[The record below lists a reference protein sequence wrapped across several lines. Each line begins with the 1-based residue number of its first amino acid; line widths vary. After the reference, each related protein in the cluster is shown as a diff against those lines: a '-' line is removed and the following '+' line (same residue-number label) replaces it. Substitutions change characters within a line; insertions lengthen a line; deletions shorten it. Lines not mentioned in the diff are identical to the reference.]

1 MALASINGLDSAVSN
16 SKNGIAPAAGGG
28 GVSDLRSEFL
38 QMMVAQINNQDP
50 LNPLDGTQYVTQLAQ
65 FSMVEGIEQMK
76 MQAQQQA
83 TLLDTLQVLGS
94 TSLMGKKVTVPVQS
108 ISLASAESLSGII
121 PVPAGTE
128 QLSLEVYDQS
138 GQRVH
143 QQEWR
148 NPAGDQDFS
157 LAELPAGEY
166 EFKVVASRK
175 GESLSLSPHMARTVE
190 KVSLPAGGG
199 DIMLGL
205 AGVGQMSL
213 FQVTEFG
220 QS

>member
-1 MALASINGLDSAVSN
+1 MALASINGLDNAGAGQ
-16 SKNGIAPAAGGG
+16 KNAIAPAGE
-28 GVSDLRSEFL
+28 VSSLRSEFL

-76 MQAQQQA
+76 VQGQQQA

-108 ISLASAESLSGII
+108 ISLSEPERLSGTI
-121 PVPAGTE
+121 PVPAGTG
-128 QLSLEVYDQS
+128 QLSLEVYDQQ
-138 GQRVH
+138 GKRVH
-143 QQEWR
+143 QQEWHS
-148 NPAGDQDFS
+148 PTGEQTFA
-157 LAELPAGEY
+157 LAELPPGDY
-166 EFKVVASRK
+166 EFRVTATREGSR
-175 GESLSLSPHMARTVE
+175 LSLSPYLERTVE

-213 FQVTEFG
+213 FKVTEFG

>member
-1 MALASINGLDSAVSN
+1 MALASINGLDNAGSGQKSA
-16 SKNGIAPAAGGG
+16 IAPAGE
-28 GVSDLRSEFL
+28 VSSLRSEFL

-76 MQAQQQA
+76 VQGQQQA

-94 TSLMGKKVTVPVQS
+94 TSLMGKKVTVPVKS
-108 ISLASAESLSGII
+108 ISLSEAESLSGSV

-128 QLSLEVYDQS
+128 QLTLEVYDKQ

-143 QQEWR
+143 QQEWHSLSGEQ
-148 NPAGDQDFS
+148 NFA
-157 LAELPAGEY
+157 LAELPAGDY
-166 EFKVVASRK
+166 DFRVTATRD
-175 GESLSLSPHMARTVE
+175 GESLSLSPYMERTVE

-213 FQVTEFG
+213 FKVTEFG

>member
-1 MALASINGLDSAVSN
+1 MALASINGLDNAMGSQKSA
-16 SKNGIAPAAGGG
+16 IAPGNEVGN
-28 GVSDLRSEFL
+28 LRSEFL

-76 MQAQQQA
+76 LQGQQQA

-108 ISLASAESLSGII
+108 ISLSDAESLSGTL

-128 QLSLEVYDQS
+128 QLTLEVYDQQ

-143 QQEWR
+143 QQEWTS
-148 NPAGDQDFS
+148 PTGDQTFA

-166 EFKVVASRK
+166 EFRVTATRD
-175 GESLSLSPHMARTVE
+175 GESLSLSPYMERTVE

>member
-1 MALASINGLDSAVSN
+1 MALASINGLDNAISSPRSA
-16 SKNGIAPAAGGG
+16 IAPATGG

-76 MQAQQQA
+76 IQGQQQA

-94 TSLMGKKVTVPVQS
+94 TSLMGKSVTVPVQS
-108 ISLASAESLSGII
+108 VSLTAPESLNGTI

-128 QLSLEVYDQS
+128 ALTLEVYDQS

-143 QQEWR
+143 QQEWHS
-148 NPAGDQDFS
+148 PAGELAFS

-166 EFKVVASRK
+166 EFRVSASRA
-175 GESLSLSPHMARTVE
+175 GESLTLSPYMARTVE

-199 DIMLGL
+199 DIMLEL
-205 AGVGQMSL
+205 AGIGQMSL